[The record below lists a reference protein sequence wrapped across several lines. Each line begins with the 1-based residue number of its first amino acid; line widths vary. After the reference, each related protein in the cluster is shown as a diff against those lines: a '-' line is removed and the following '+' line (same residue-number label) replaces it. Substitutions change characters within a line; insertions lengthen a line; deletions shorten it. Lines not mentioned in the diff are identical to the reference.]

1 MDRAKVD
8 QICNQLLKQT
18 ELLHFLPMLFVGWAD
33 GVLSPTEIDLIRD
46 KITKTSGLSKESK
59 DTLVGYLDP
68 TNPPSWEDMEA
79 WLCIIRKHKVDQSS
93 PERLGLVEL
102 GARVA
107 GMGEADY
114 KPDASTLSALHEV
127 EDALGVVSHE
137 ATLRLLGSG
146 RRPPAGEAVEEPPT
160 FDVSEMSSLLD
171 GDQHEMRQRIRQL
184 LRDPAFSY
192 EEFENRDAYREKVLE
207 WCKILAEQGIGALS
221 YPESVGGKNDM
232 AGFVAAFETLA
243 YHDLNLVIKFGVQF
257 GLFGGSILGLGT
269 ESHYQKYLPGAGTLE
284 LPGCFAMTELG
295 HGSNVRDIETTAV
308 YEKDS
313 NEFIIHTPTDN
324 AHKHYIGNAALH
336 GKIATVFAQLEI
348 AGERYGVH
356 AFVVPLRDDSGNIL
370 PGVRIEDCGRKI
382 GLNGVDNG
390 KIWFDSVRIPRENLL
405 NRFAEVSPQGYY
417 SSSIRSIPARFF
429 TMLGTL
435 VGGRVSISASG
446 LSAAKSGLAIAIR
459 YASMRRQFGP
469 DGSPETVL
477 LDYRTHQR
485 RLMPLVAK
493 AYALDF
499 AQKYLTNRFVNRT
512 ESDVREVEAL
522 AAGLKAYSTWNTTKT
537 LQECREACG
546 GQGYIS
552 ANRIGDLKADSD
564 IFTTFE
570 GDNTVLMQLVAR
582 GRLTDFKKQF
592 SGTRFFGILKYVA
605 GQAANVIAEKN
616 PVIVRNS
623 DSFHLRSIEY
633 HSSIFKARESDLLS
647 TAAGRLKKRID
658 AGMDSYEAFIEC
670 QDHLIA
676 LAKAYV
682 ERVILEQFLTG
693 IENCKTVE
701 LKQALIVLE
710 QLFALSVIEEHRG
723 WYLEEGYM
731 EGNKAKAIR
740 REVNKLCFE
749 VRKQALNYVESFAI
763 PDSCLSAPIAFRNPA

>member
-1 MDRAKVD
+1 MDRARVD
-8 QICNQLLKQT
+8 QICNDLLKQT
-18 ELLHFLPMLFVGWAD
+18 DLLHFLPMLFVGWAD
-33 GVLSPTEIDLIRD
+33 GVLSPTEIDLIRG
-46 KITKTSGLSKESK
+46 KITKTAGISQKTKE
-59 DTLVGYLDP
+59 TLAGYLDP
-68 TNPPSWEDMEA
+68 ANPPSWEDMEA

-93 PERLGLVEL
+93 PERLGLVDL
-102 GARVA
+102 GARIA
-107 GMGEADY
+107 GMGEAEY
-114 KPDASTLSALHEV
+114 KPDSGTMAALLEV
-127 EDALGVVSHE
+127 EEALGVVSHE
-137 ATLRLLGSG
+137 ATRRLLSSG
-146 RRPPAGEAVEEPPT
+146 KRPSAQDLVEDSPK
-160 FDVSEMSSLLD
+160 FDVAEMQSLLD
-171 GDQHEMRQRIRQL
+171 GEQHEMRQKIRQL
-184 LRDPAFSY
+184 LRDPAFAY
-192 EEFENRDAYREKVLE
+192 QEFQSRNAYREKVLE

-221 YPESVGGKNDM
+221 YPESVGGKSDM

-243 YHDLNLVIKFGVQF
+243 YHDLSLVIKFGVQF

-269 ESHYQKYLPGAGTLE
+269 ESHYQKYLPAAGTLE

-295 HGSNVRDIETTAV
+295 HGSNVRDIETTANFD
-308 YEKDS
+308 KSTD
-313 NEFIIHTPTDN
+313 EFIIHTPNYN

-336 GKIATVFAQLEI
+336 GKVATVFAQLEMK
-348 AGERYGVH
+348 GESYGVH
-356 AFVVPLRDDSGNIL
+356 AFVVPLRDDSGNTL

-405 NRFAEVSPQGYY
+405 NRFAEVSTEGYY
-417 SSSIRSIPARFF
+417 SSPIRSIPARFF

-469 DGSPETVL
+469 DNSPETVL

-485 RLMPLVAK
+485 RLMPLLAN

-499 AQKYLTNRFVNRT
+499 AQKYLTKRFIHRT
-512 ESDVREVEAL
+512 DEDVREVEAL
-522 AAGLKAYSTWNTTKT
+522 AAGLKAYSTWNTTRT

-570 GDNTVLMQLVAR
+570 GDNTVLLQLVAR

-592 SGTRFFGILKYVA
+592 SGARFFGILKYVA
-605 GQAANVIAEKN
+605 GQAANVLAEKN

-623 DSFHLRSIEY
+623 DSFHLRSSEY
-633 HSSIFKARESDLLS
+633 HLSIFRAREADLLS
-647 TAAGRLKKRID
+647 TAAKRLKKRID
-658 AGMDSYEAFIEC
+658 AGIDSYEAFIDC
-670 QDHLIA
+670 QDHLIT

-682 ERVILEQFLTG
+682 ERVVLEQFLNG
-693 IENCKTVE
+693 IENCKDAG
-701 LKQALIVLE
+701 LKNALVALE
-710 QLFALSVIEEHRG
+710 QLYALSVIEKHRD
-723 WYLEEGYM
+723 WYLEEGYL
-731 EGNKAKAIR
+731 EGNKSKAIR
-740 REVNKLCFE
+740 REVNQLCLE
-749 VRKQALNYVESFAI
+749 VRKQAIYYVNAFGI
-763 PDSCLSAPIAFRNPA
+763 PDSCLSAPIAFR